1 MKVKVALA
9 QIAPEMCDVAAN
21 LERMQTMLSETDADL
36 VVFPEMFTTAYMC
49 RDEHFR
55 LAEGMDGAAVSEIR
69 EMARNTAKHIITGIG
84 IKEEKRI
91 YNSALYASPDG
102 KIKRYDKM
110 FLPTFGPFEEKIY
123 FTQGKG
129 KRPVMIDTPFG
140 RIGLI
145 ICYDLFFPEL
155 ARYYALNG
163 ADILVVI
170 SASPSVTRK
179 FFENIMVSRAIE
191 NTVFLL
197 YANLVGTELNLT
209 FWGGDTIVGPRG
221 DIKAK
226 GPYFEEEIVEA
237 VLDMDELEIAR
248 RLRPSVV
255 DAREDLL
262 EMLKR
267 RGGEE

>member
-9 QIAPEMCDVAAN
+9 QIAPEMCDVSAN
-21 LERMQTMLSETDADL
+21 LQKMRDFLSKTDAEL
-36 VVFPEMFTTAYMC
+36 VVFPEMFTTGYMC

-55 LAEGMDGAAVSEIR
+55 LAEGMDGRAVSEIQDMAK
-69 EMARNTAKHIITGIG
+69 EMGKHIITGIG
-84 IKEEKRI
+84 IKEGRWL
-91 YNSALYASPDG
+91 YNSAVYVSPDG
-102 KIKRYDKM
+102 DFRRYDKM

-123 FTQGKG
+123 FTAGKE
-129 KRPVMIDTPFG
+129 PVMIETPFG
-140 RIGLI
+140 KIGLL

-155 ARYYALNG
+155 ARYYALGG
-163 ADILVVI
+163 ADMLVVI

-197 YANLVGTELNLT
+197 YSNLVGTELNLT
-209 FWGGDTIVGPRG
+209 FWGGDTVVGPRG

-226 GPYFEEEIVEA
+226 GGYFKEQIVET
-237 VLDMDELEIAR
+237 VLDMDELETAR

-255 DAREDLL
+255 DARDDLL
-262 EMLKR
+262 EILR
-267 RGGEE
+267 TRWR

>member
-9 QIAPEMCDVAAN
+9 QIAPEMCDISTN
-21 LERMQTMLSETDADL
+21 LRKMREVLEKTDAEL
-36 VVFPEMFTTAYMC
+36 VLFPEMFTTAYMC

-55 LAEGMDGAAVSEIR
+55 LAEGMNGKAVSEIR
-69 EMARNTAKHIITGIG
+69 KMAKETGKHIITGIG
-84 IKEEKRI
+84 IKEERRL
-91 YNSALYASPDG
+91 YNSALYVSPDG
-102 KIKRYDKM
+102 EVQRYDKM

-123 FTQGKG
+123 FTAG

-163 ADILVVI
+163 ANIFVVI

-209 FWGGDTIVGPRG
+209 FWGGDTVVGPRG

-226 GPYFEEEIVEA
+226 GPYFEEDIVKA
-237 VLDMDELEIAR
+237 VMDMEELGTAR
-248 RLRPSVV
+248 RLRPSVA
-255 DAREDLL
+255 DARDDLL

-267 RGGEE
+267 QGRGE

>member
-9 QIAPEMCDVAAN
+9 QIAPEMCGVSAN
-21 LERMQTMLSETDADL
+21 LERMRDVLSETDAEL

-55 LAEGMDGAAVSEIR
+55 LAEGMDGKAVSEIR
-69 EMARNTAKHIITGIG
+69 EMVGSTGKHIITGIG
-84 IKEEKRI
+84 IKEGRRL
-91 YNSALYASPDG
+91 YNSALYVSPEGDV
-102 KIKRYDKM
+102 KRYDKM

-123 FTQGKG
+123 FTAGKE
-129 KRPVMIDTPFG
+129 PVMIETPFG
-140 RIGLI
+140 KIGLI
-145 ICYDLFFPEL
+145 ICYDIFFPEL

-163 ADILVVI
+163 ADMLVVL

-197 YANLVGTELNLT
+197 YANLIGTELNLT

-221 DIKAK
+221 DVKVK

-237 VLDMDELEIAR
+237 TLDLEELETAR
-248 RLRPSVV
+248 RLRPSVA
-255 DAREDLL
+255 DARDDLL
-262 EMLKR
+262 EMLKKR
-267 RGGEE
+267 TESEE

>member
-1 MKVKVALA
+1 MKLKVALA
-9 QIAPEMCDVAAN
+9 QIAPKMCDIAAN
-21 LERMQTMLSETDADL
+21 LNKMDDIVSETDAEL
-36 VVFPEMFTTAYMC
+36 AVFPEMFTSGYMC

-55 LAEGMDGAAVSEIR
+55 LAGEMKGSTVSQIKK
-69 EMARNTAKHIITGIG
+69 MAEEYEKYIITGIG
-84 IKEEKRI
+84 IKDGKRL

-102 KIKRYDKM
+102 EVKRYDKM

-123 FTQGKG
+123 FTPGDAPLMIETEFGK
-129 KRPVMIDTPFG
+129 
-140 RIGLI
+140 IGII

-179 FFENIMVSRAIE
+179 FFENIMVSRAVE

-209 FWGGDTIVGPRG
+209 FWGGDRVVGPRG

-226 GPYFEEEIVEA
+226 GPYFKEKIVEA

-262 EMLKR
+262 EML
-267 RGGEE
+267 GD

>member
-9 QIAPEMCDVAAN
+9 QIAPEMCDIPAN
-21 LERMQTMLSETDADL
+21 IEKMKQTLSETDAEL
-36 VVFPEMFTTAYMC
+36 VVFPEMFTTGYMC

-55 LAEGMDGAAVSEIR
+55 LAGGMGGQTVSEIR
-69 EMARNTAKHIITGIG
+69 EMAKETGKHIITGIG
-84 IKEEKRI
+84 IKEGRRL
-91 YNSALYASPDG
+91 YNSALYVSPDG
-102 KIKRYDKM
+102 DMRRYDKM

-123 FTQGKG
+123 FTAGKE
-129 KRPVMIDTPFG
+129 PVMVETPFG

-163 ADILVVI
+163 ADILVVL

-191 NTVFLL
+191 NTAFLL

-209 FWGGDTIVGPRG
+209 FWGGDTVVGPRG

-226 GPYFEEEIVEA
+226 GPYFEEAVVES
-237 VLDMDELEIAR
+237 VLDMDELETAR

-255 DAREDLL
+255 DARGDLL
-262 EMLKR
+262 ERLRK
-267 RGGEE
+267 

>member
-1 MKVKVALA
+1 MKAKVALA
-9 QIAPEMCDVAAN
+9 QIAPEMCDVPAN
-21 LERMQTMLSETDADL
+21 LEKMRQTLSGTDAEI
-36 VVFPEMFTTAYMC
+36 VVFPEMFTTGYMC

-55 LAEGMDGAAVSEIR
+55 LAEGMDSRTVSEIR
-69 EMARNTAKHIITGIG
+69 EMAADSGKHIITGIG
-84 IKEEKRI
+84 IKENRRL
-91 YNSALYASPDG
+91 YNSALYVPPDG
-102 KIKRYDKM
+102 DVQRYDKM

-123 FTQGKG
+123 FTAGKE
-129 KRPVMIDTPFG
+129 PVMVETPFG

-163 ADILVVI
+163 ADILVVL

-209 FWGGDTIVGPRG
+209 FWGGDTVVGPRG
-221 DIKAK
+221 DIKNK
-226 GPYFEEEIVEA
+226 GSYFEEDIVEG
-237 VLDMDELEIAR
+237 VLDMEELETAR

-255 DAREDLL
+255 DARDDLL
-262 EMLKR
+262 ERLRK
-267 RGGEE
+267 